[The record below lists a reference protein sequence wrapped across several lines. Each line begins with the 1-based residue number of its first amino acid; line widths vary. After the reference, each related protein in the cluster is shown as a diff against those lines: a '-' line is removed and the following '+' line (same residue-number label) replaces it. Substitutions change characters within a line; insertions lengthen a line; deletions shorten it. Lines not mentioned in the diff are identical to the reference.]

1 MFMNEIEQL
10 EKELESLRPMEASSD
25 FEHRVEKALGDCGH
39 LAVSQLPDLVSE
51 DRFTTASRGKL
62 LLFSSV
68 FLLGSAA
75 VITLLFSSPSF
86 SPSES
91 GPEPRMPLVINIP
104 STPTL
109 SEDSPSIGGD
119 SPIHGVSAE
128 EFSAMTNVGWG
139 QAQAQQIPIDFSD
152 EGIVD
157 RPGMNPARL
166 YRYQYMDETIWVN
179 PETNTFIR
187 SSVPRQETLLIGLE
201 PF

>member
-1 MFMNEIEQL
+1 MNEIEQL
-10 EKELESLRPMEASSD
+10 EKELESLRPRDASSD

-51 DRFTTASRGKL
+51 DRFTTVFRGKL
-62 LLFSSV
+62 FFLSGV

-75 VITLLFSSPSF
+75 LITLLFSFPSF
-86 SPSES
+86 FSSES
-91 GPEPRMPLVINIP
+91 SPELRMPSVINIP
-104 STPTL
+104 TTPTL
-109 SEDSPSIGGD
+109 PEDSPLIAGD

-139 QAQAQQIPIDFSD
+139 QAQAQEIPIDFSD

>member
-1 MFMNEIEQL
+1 
-10 EKELESLRPMEASSD
+10 
-25 FEHRVEKALGDCGH
+25 
-39 LAVSQLPDLVSE
+39 
-51 DRFTTASRGKL
+51 
-62 LLFSSV
+62 
-68 FLLGSAA
+68 
-75 VITLLFSSPSF
+75 
-86 SPSES
+86 
-91 GPEPRMPLVINIP
+91 
-104 STPTL
+104 
-109 SEDSPSIGGD
+109 
-119 SPIHGVSAE
+119 
-128 EFSAMTNVGWG
+128 MTNVGWG